1 MESNFRFIEQ
11 NKSLNFELNKFKA
24 IDEDG
29 DLMGRLKDAHQEN
42 QVLRESAK
50 ADFQKIKNQQ
60 KLIDQ

>member
-1 MESNFRFIEQ
+1 
-11 NKSLNFELNKFKA
+11 
-24 IDEDG
+24 
-29 DLMGRLKDAHQEN
+29 MGRLKDAHQEN